1 MVSDNYIVYHSKTFS
16 VFFCSLIICGILF
29 ALVNQTTGNKFM
41 RDMFSALAIIG
52 GICMVLLISYLSMV
66 VGNFKNHIGNNEDL
80 K

>member
-1 MVSDNYIVYHSKTFS
+1 MVSDNFIVYQSKTLS
-16 VFFCSLIICGILF
+16 VFLCSMIVCGILF

-41 RDMFSALAIIG
+41 RDVFSAVAIVG

-66 VGNFKNHIGNNEDL
+66 VGNFKNHIGNNDDL